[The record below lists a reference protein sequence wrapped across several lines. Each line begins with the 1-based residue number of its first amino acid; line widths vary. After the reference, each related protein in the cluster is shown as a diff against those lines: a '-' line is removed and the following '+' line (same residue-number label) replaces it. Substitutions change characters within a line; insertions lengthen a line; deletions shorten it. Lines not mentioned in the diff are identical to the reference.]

1 MGGGRLNRAYWL
13 AAGLAVI
20 ALIVFFSLDLGRFL
34 EFERLQDS
42 QGALEA
48 QREAQPLLVAAIFF
62 VVYVMVAALSLP
74 GIVIMTLAGGA
85 IFGVFW
91 GTVLSSF
98 ASTLGA
104 TLTFLVARTVAREPL
119 QRRFGDQLAP
129 LNRGFEREGA
139 FYLFALRLTPAFPF
153 FVINAGMGLMRIR
166 TWTYYWVSQL
176 GMLPATIVFANAG
189 TQISRLDGPEGIFS
203 PVLIA
208 SLAAVGLFPLV
219 MRWVLRALRGEETS
233 SG

>member
-1 MGGGRLNRAYWL
+1 MNRAYWVV
-13 AAGLAVI
+13 AILAVA
-20 ALIVFFSLDLGRFL
+20 ALIAFFALDFGRFL
-34 EFERLQDS
+34 EFERLQAA
-42 QGALEA
+42 QGDLED
-48 QREAQPLLVAAIFF
+48 QRAARPLLAAVVFF
-62 VVYVMVAALSLP
+62 LVYVVVAALSLP

-91 GTVLSSF
+91 GSVLSSF

-104 TLTFLVARTVAREPL
+104 TLTFLVARTIAREPL
-119 QRRFGDQLAP
+119 QRRFADRLEP
-129 LNRGFEREGA
+129 INRGFEREGA
-139 FYLFALRLTPAFPF
+139 YYLFALRLTPAFPF

-203 PVLIA
+203 PGLIA
-208 SLAAVGLFPLV
+208 SLVAVGLFPLV
-219 MRWVLRALRGEETS
+219 ARWVVRALHGSTGDSQPRR
-233 SG
+233 